1 MTLINRINDDKN
13 RSGKNKSSKNKSSS
27 NVYNPNLSITAGLD
41 FGELTRDN
49 RSYNSS
55 IKSFWLYRFMRAV
68 AVVIGLLLLAAL
80 PLSAT
85 VLLLAALPLVLKA
98 VDPGNA
104 I

>member
-1 MTLINRINDDKN
+1 
-13 RSGKNKSSKNKSSS
+13 
-27 NVYNPNLSITAGLD
+27 
-41 FGELTRDN
+41 
-49 RSYNSS
+49 
-55 IKSFWLYRFMRAV
+55 MRAV